1 MTLDD
6 VNILQSLSTDQR
18 LHFYEVLAHTLTVSV
33 RGVWVRDDITD
44 SHKLSQLKSLN
55 EILHRVTAI
64 ISVIRLRSHEWSDA
78 DLFATIRAWLKDEPQ
93 LESSIEF
100 ALTHS
105 FQCAKAHPRPLA

>member
-6 VNILQSLSTDQR
+6 VNFLQALSSEQR
-18 LHFYEVLAHTLTVSV
+18 LHFYEVFAHSLTVAV

-55 EILHRVTAI
+55 EALHRVTAI
-64 ISVIRLRSHEWSDA
+64 ISVIRLHSHEWSDA
-78 DLFATIRAWLKDEPQ
+78 DLFHDIRFWLKEEPT